1 MLFEYAVEPQAI
13 GSSWQNF
20 RYLMEKLGFDRGR
33 LISRFPGKWEREVY
47 AAAAQMKPTERARLE
62 IAMKNAKKSKFL
74 RSGRLYDPAIGSW
87 LQNAIAQHAVAPFH
101 AIIAEQNL
109 SAHPQMVTVDEVD
122 EQHPL
127 MVSTHTWEVERV
139 GTTLASA
146 LCPLLKYAKSVLFV
160 DRFFDISKAQY
171 RETLKACLAVIHAS
185 GGAGVRCEI
194 HFCHHHTRP
203 RPEVIEREARKWIRG
218 VLPAGM
224 SFTLFAWSERAGGA
238 DFHARYLLTDIG
250 GINVE
255 AGFSAEGAHQKVQ
268 LGLLPP
274 DLAQNRLNALV
285 RTSAVYDLVGPV
297 LQVSSDG
304 TVHRV

>member
-20 RYLMEKLGFDRGR
+20 RYLIEKFGFDRGR

-62 IAMKNAKKSKFL
+62 IALNHAKQSKFL
-74 RSGRLYDPAIGSW
+74 RSGRPYDPAIGSW
-87 LQNAIAQHAVAPFH
+87 SQNAIAQHAVAPFH
-101 AIIAEQNL
+101 AIIAEQNPA
-109 SAHPQMVTVDEVD
+109 AHPQVVTVDEVD

-127 MVSTHTWEVERV
+127 MVSAHTWEVERL

-146 LCPLLKYAKSVLFV
+146 LCPLLKSAKSVLFV
-160 DRFFDISKAQY
+160 DRFFDISRAQY
-171 RETLKACLAVIHAS
+171 QETLKACLAVIHAS

-194 HFCHHHTRP
+194 HFCDHDKRP
-203 RPEVIEREARKWIRG
+203 PPEFIEREAHKWIRG

-224 SFTLFAWSERAGGA
+224 SLTLFAWRERAGGA
-238 DFHARYLLTDIG
+238 DFHARYLLTDVG
-250 GINVE
+250 GMNVE

-268 LGLLPP
+268 LGLLSL

-297 LQVSSDG
+297 LEVKSDG
-304 TVHRV
+304 TVRRI

>member
-20 RYLMEKLGFDRGR
+20 RYLIEKFGFDRGR

-47 AAAAQMKPTERARLE
+47 AAAAQMKPTELARLE
-62 IAMKNAKKSKFL
+62 IALKNAKQSKFL
-74 RSGRLYDPAIGSW
+74 RSGRPYDPGIGSW
-87 LQNAIAQHAVAPFH
+87 SQNAIAQHAMAPFH
-101 AIIAEQNL
+101 AIIAEQNPG
-109 SAHPQMVTVDEVD
+109 AHPQVVTVDEVD

-127 MVSTHTWEVERV
+127 MVSAHTWEVERV
-139 GTTLASA
+139 GATLASA
-146 LCPLLKYAKSVLFV
+146 LCPLLKSAKSVLFV
-160 DRFFDISKAQY
+160 DRFFDISKARYQ
-171 RETLKACLAVIHAS
+171 ETLKACLDVIHAS

-194 HFCHHHTRP
+194 HFCEHDNRP
-203 RPEVIEREARKWIRG
+203 PPEFIEREAHKWIRG

-224 SFTLFAWSERAGGA
+224 SFTLFAWKERAGGA
-238 DFHARYLLTDIG
+238 DFHARYLLTDVG

-268 LGLLPP
+268 LGLLSL

-285 RTSAVYDLVGPV
+285 RNSTVYDLVGPV
-297 LQVSSDG
+297 LEVRSDG
-304 TVHRV
+304 TVHRI